1 VAELVGPPDGWWAR
15 RIGEPRTVVLSTTG
29 PGGRAHAAAV
39 WYLWRDG
46 EVQIVTGRGSQKH
59 RNIERTGQAAVTW
72 LDDWRYLT
80 AAGPVTAEP
89 LTREDRYALW
99 AHYRGP
105 EVAAKETA
113 SDAHEEMVL
122 LRLSPARWWGQW

>member
-1 VAELVGPPDGWWAR
+1 M
-15 RIGEPRTVVLSTTG
+15 VLSTAG

-46 EVQIVTGRGSQKH
+46 ELRVVTGRGSRKH
-59 RNIERTGQAAVTW
+59 RNIERSGQATVTW

-80 AAGPVTAEP
+80 ASCSATVEP
-89 LTREDRYALW
+89 LTRDDRYALW
-99 AHYRGP
+99 EHYRGP

-113 SDAHEEMVL
+113 GDGHEGMVL
-122 LRLSPARWWGQW
+122 LRLRPVRWWGQW